1 MNRPLRP
8 IRTEQQYE
16 AALREIEPF
25 FDKELEPDTT
35 EAYYFEILAMLI
47 EDYEGKRWPIDV
59 PDPIEAIKYRMEQSN
74 LKPRDLTPM
83 IGNLN
88 RVYEILSHKRALTLP
103 MIRRLHQELHIPAQ
117 SLIGETVRQ

>member
-25 FDKELEPDTT
+25 FDKKLEPDTP
-35 EAYYFEILAMLI
+35 EAYYFEILALLI
-47 EDYEGKRWPIDV
+47 EDYEEKHWPIDP
-59 PDPIEAIKYRMEQSN
+59 PDPVEAIKYRMEQSN
-74 LKPRDLTPM
+74 LRPRDLTPM

-103 MIRRLHQELHIPAQ
+103 MIRRLHRNLRIPAQ